1 MTTTTQRKETA
12 AEAFRRIEIEIET
25 LTDLIRQGVDDL
37 AERMKNDPRHWG
49 LVGTLAGMKKCLL
62 DAASSQ
68 MGLEPE
74 QLQEMMDM
82 VKLEGEE
89 NEI

>member
-1 MTTTTQRKETA
+1 MTTTEKKETA

-25 LTDLIRQGVDDL
+25 LTDLIQQGVKSL
-37 AERMKNDPRHWG
+37 AERMKDDPRHWG
-49 LVGTLAGMKKCLL
+49 IVGTLAGMKKCLL
-62 DAASSQ
+62 DAASGQ

-74 QLQEMMDM
+74 ELQEMMNM